1 MIRLNAMVGTLNALV
16 DEDTWYEREN
26 ENLSDQHRNNNAH
39 DIGRELFAGMRKN
52 VISAEEGA
60 ISWL

>member
-1 MIRLNAMVGTLNALV
+1 MKIPGM
-16 DEDTWYEREN
+16 REN

-60 ISWL
+60 ITWL

>member
-1 MIRLNAMVGTLNALV
+1 MLFRS
-16 DEDTWYEREN
+16 TWYEREN
-26 ENLSDQHRNNNAH
+26 ENLSDQLRNNNAH

-60 ISWL
+60 ITWL